1 MYTTGRL
8 ILAGAIL
15 LSLVACNS
23 KSPPPP
29 APPPPVAENPPPP
42 LAEPQVPATPPS
54 ACPDVP
60 PGTRV
65 GPMGCPCEMTVQL
78 QFKSDTADLTP
89 EDQARL
95 DQAAENLTHLHWVSG
110 TIEGYTDAT
119 HSADHNQKLSERRA
133 TTVRDYLL
141 SKGVGDN
148 RMKVVGY
155 GESKPIADNST
166 KEGRALN
173 RRVVMRRMDC
183 DEHRLPE

>member
-1 MYTTGRL
+1 
-8 ILAGAIL
+8 
-15 LSLVACNS
+15 
-23 KSPPPP
+23 
-29 APPPPVAENPPPP
+29 
-42 LAEPQVPATPPS
+42 
-54 ACPDVP
+54 
-60 PGTRV
+60 
-65 GPMGCPCEMTVQL
+65 MTVQL
-78 QFKSDTADLTP
+78 QFKSDTGDLTP
-89 EDQARL
+89 EDQGRL

-119 HSADHNQKLSERRA
+119 HNADYNQKLSERRA

-155 GESKPIADNST
+155 GESKPIGDNST

-183 DEHRLPE
+183 DEHRLAE

>member
-1 MYTTGRL
+1 MDTTKKL
-8 ILAGAIL
+8 ALAGSIL
-15 LSLVACNS
+15 VALVACNS

-29 APPPPVAENPPPP
+29 APVA
-42 LAEPQVPATPPS
+42 ASTA
-54 ACPDVP
+54 ACPDTP
-60 PGTRV
+60 PGTKV

-78 QFKSDTADLTP
+78 QFKSDSAELAP

-95 DQAAENLTHLHWVSG
+95 DQVAESLKRLHWISG
-110 TIEGYTDAT
+110 IVEGYTDAT
-119 HSADHNQKLSERRA
+119 QQAEANQKLSEQRA

-166 KEGRALN
+166 QEGRALN
-173 RRVVMRRMDC
+173 RRVVLRRMDC
-183 DEHRLPE
+183 DEQKP

>member
-1 MYTTGRL
+1 MNTTNRL
-8 ILAGAIL
+8 AMAGVIL
-15 LSLVACNS
+15 LALVACNS

-29 APPPPVAENPPPP
+29 PPPVAANPPAPAP

-54 ACPDVP
+54 SCPDTP

-89 EDQARL
+89 GDHARL
-95 DQAAENLTHLHWVSG
+95 DQVAESLTRLHWISG

-119 HSADHNQKLSERRA
+119 HDAAYNQKLSERRA

-141 SKGVGDN
+141 SKGIGDN
-148 RMKVVGY
+148 QMKAVGL

-173 RRVVMRRMDC
+173 RRVVIRRMDC
-183 DEHRLPE
+183 DEHRMPE